1 MIPPDGIRPLDDHE
15 ARALVRA
22 GMRGL
27 LEAVDADRVA
37 LALHVDI
44 GIDDDRFSAI
54 VLSVAGAMAI
64 STQYARVDRDAAGL
78 PSLGPWTTAPELED
92 ELVAAARRTLGAA

>member
-1 MIPPDGIRPLDDHE
+1 MPPDGIRPLDDQE

-44 GIDDDRFSAI
+44 GIDDDLFSAI